1 MTIGEWLDSREP
13 RPPAQL
19 LEGLRAALG
28 TELEKDAAESA
39 SVFLVAAERMLRGLV
54 TSGETGRP
62 VAADLL
68 TIDALTTYAVE
79 SAAETLKSMPD
90 FTDDAIARFANLAK
104 PGDYTPPKS

>member
-1 MTIGEWLDSREP
+1 MTIGEWLDSRSP

-19 LEGLRAALG
+19 LQSLKEALG
-28 TELEKDAAESA
+28 PDASKDAADSA
-39 SVFLVAAERMLRGLV
+39 SVFLVAAEHMLRRLV
-54 TSGETGRP
+54 TAGETGRP
-62 VAADLL
+62 IAADLL

-79 SAAETLKSMPD
+79 SAAETLKDMPD